1 MRPKLTHPFSSSF
14 ASYSALE
21 QQSAGLSAD
30 GYARLLRALCSDF
43 PTHIVPFV
51 FASLKKPT
59 SERLSFEEFS
69 AGIHAVLL
77 YEGTTLPTHTRVAAA
92 AAGLRAYASPAVHT
106 VQSSFVKRAACLQ
119 RKRQAQGLCGHPRR
133 Q

>member
-1 MRPKLTHPFSSSF
+1 MHPKLTHPFSSSF

-77 YEGTTLPTHTRVAAA
+77 YEGTLHTCCCCWLRERTPHRLCTLCRV
-92 AAGLRAYASPAVHT
+92 LS
-106 VQSSFVKRAACLQ
+106 
-119 RKRQAQGLCGHPRR
+119 
-133 Q
+133 